1 MSDVL
6 DNPSFET
13 KQRIVRLVVDKILVS
28 DEEITIQHTVP
39 ISDVRLWR
47 DHYSRRGPIRGAPPP
62 LAVLHPRSA
71 CGARQG
77 PDQ

>member
-1 MSDVL
+1 MNDVL

-13 KQRIVRLVVDKILVS
+13 KQRILRLVVDKILVR

-47 DHYSRRGPIRGAPPP
+47 DHYS
-62 LAVLHPRSA
+62 V
-71 CGARQG
+71 
-77 PDQ
+77 